1 MKVGIIGAGNIGSNI
16 ASLLIS
22 QDLASEILLIDIN
35 EKLALGKMLDLST
48 LSVILDKNIK
58 INSTL
63 DYSKLKDFDI
73 VVITAGITRKEGQSR
88 EELAKINASIVG
100 ETSKKIAEFSPNAII
115 IIVTNPLDLMVYA
128 CYKNSGFNK
137 NKIIGMAGEL
147 DSARAK
153 LNLAKLKNISPI
165 NAKINVFGMHNDEMI
180 IQTSQDLTKDEF
192 QTVKDGTI
200 NAGANIT
207 KLLGTSAYYAP
218 AAAVVKMIKAIKNG
232 GNVIASVLDDNE
244 ISFGKEIKLSKKG
257 VEKIV
262 ENEVYKSVDTSKF
275 IKLKKNL

>member
-1 MKVGIIGAGNIGSNI
+1 MKVGLIGAGNIGSNI

-165 NAKINVFGMHNDEMI
+165 DAKINVFGMHNDEMI
-180 IQTSQDLTKDEF
+180 IQTSQDVTKEEFKTIKDE
-192 QTVKDGTI
+192 TI

-218 AAAVVKMIKAIKNG
+218 AAAVVKMVKAIKNE

-244 ISFGKEIKLSKKG
+244 ICFGKEIKLNKKG
-257 VEKIV
+257 VEKII
-262 ENEVYKSVDTSKF
+262 ENEVYKSVDTSNF
-275 IKLKKNL
+275 IKLKKSL

>member
-192 QTVKDGTI
+192 QTIKDETI

>member
-115 IIVTNPLDLMVYA
+115 VIVTNPLDLMVYA
-128 CYKNSGFNK
+128 CYKNSSFNK

-262 ENEVYKSVDTSKF
+262 KNEVYKSVDTSKF

>member
-115 IIVTNPLDLMVYA
+115 IIVANPLDLMVYA

-192 QTVKDGTI
+192 QTVKDETI

-262 ENEVYKSVDTSKF
+262 KNEVYKSVDTSKF

>member
-218 AAAVVKMIKAIKNG
+218 AAAVVKMIKAIKNE

-244 ISFGKEIKLSKKG
+244 ICFGKEIKLGKKG

-262 ENEVYKSVDTSKF
+262 ENEVYKSVDTSNF
-275 IKLKKNL
+275 IKLKKSL

>member
-88 EELAKINASIVG
+88 EGLAKINASIVG

-115 IIVTNPLDLMVYA
+115 VIVTNPLDLMVYA

-192 QTVKDGTI
+192 QTIKDETI

>member
-35 EKLALGKMLDLST
+35 EKLALGKILDLST

-192 QTVKDGTI
+192 QTVKDETI

-207 KLLGTSAYYAP
+207 KLLGASAYYAP

>member
-35 EKLALGKMLDLST
+35 EKLALGKILDLST

-192 QTVKDGTI
+192 QTVKDETI

-218 AAAVVKMIKAIKNG
+218 AAAVVKMIKAIKNR

>member
-1 MKVGIIGAGNIGSNI
+1 MKVGIIGVGNIGSNI

-22 QDLASEILLIDIN
+22 KDLASEILLIDIN

-115 IIVTNPLDLMVYA
+115 VIVTNPLDLMVYA

-153 LNLAKLKNISPI
+153 LNLAKLKNISPTS
-165 NAKINVFGMHNDEMI
+165 AKINVFGMHNDEMI
-180 IQTSQDLTKDEF
+180 IQTSQDVTKDEF
-192 QTVKDGTI
+192 QTIKDETI

-218 AAAVVKMIKAIKNG
+218 AAAVVKMIKAIKNE

-244 ISFGKEIKLSKKG
+244 ICFGKEIKLSKKG

-262 ENEVYKSVDTSKF
+262 ENEVYKSVDTSNF
-275 IKLKKNL
+275 IKLKKSL

>member
-192 QTVKDGTI
+192 QTVKDETI

>member
-1 MKVGIIGAGNIGSNI
+1 MKIGIIGAGNIGSNI

>member
-153 LNLAKLKNISPI
+153 LNLAKLKNISPTS
-165 NAKINVFGMHNDEMI
+165 AKINVFGMHNDEMI

-192 QTVKDGTI
+192 QTVKNETI

-218 AAAVVKMIKAIKNG
+218 AAAVVKMVKAIKNG
-232 GNVIASVLDDNE
+232 GNIIASVLDDNE

-262 ENEVYKSVDTSKF
+262 KNEVYKSVDTSKF

>member
-1 MKVGIIGAGNIGSNI
+1 MKIGIIGAGNIGSNI

-100 ETSKKIAEFSPNAII
+100 DTSKKIAEFSPNAII

-153 LNLAKLKNISPI
+153 LNLAKLKNISLI

-192 QTVKDGTI
+192 QTVKDETI

-218 AAAVVKMIKAIKNG
+218 AAAVVKMIKTIKNG

-262 ENEVYKSVDTSKF
+262 ENEVYKSVDTSNF

>member
-165 NAKINVFGMHNDEMI
+165 NAKINVFGMHNNEMI

>member
-35 EKLALGKMLDLST
+35 EKLALGKMIDLST

-100 ETSKKIAEFSPNAII
+100 KTSKKIAEFSPNAII
-115 IIVTNPLDLMVYA
+115 IVVTNPLDLMVYA

-153 LNLAKLKNISPI
+153 LNLAKLKNISPTS
-165 NAKINVFGMHNDEMI
+165 AKINVFGMHNDEMI
-180 IQTSQDLTKDEF
+180 IQTSQDLTKEEF
-192 QTVKDGTI
+192 QAIKDKTI

-207 KLLGTSAYYAP
+207 KLLGASAYYAP
-218 AAAVVKMIKAIKNG
+218 AAAVVKMVKAIKNG
-232 GNVIASVLDDNE
+232 GNIIASVLDDNE

-257 VEKIV
+257 IEKIV
-262 ENEVYKSVDTSKF
+262 ENEVYKSVDTSNF

>member
-1 MKVGIIGAGNIGSNI
+1 MKIGIIGAGNIGSNI

-192 QTVKDGTI
+192 QTVKDETI

-207 KLLGTSAYYAP
+207 KLLGASAYYAP

>member
-35 EKLALGKMLDLST
+35 EKLALGKILDLST

-192 QTVKDGTI
+192 QTVKNETI

-262 ENEVYKSVDTSKF
+262 KNEVYKSVDTSKF

>member
-35 EKLALGKMLDLST
+35 EKLALGKMIDLST

-115 IIVTNPLDLMVYA
+115 IVVTNPLDLMVYA

-153 LNLAKLKNISPI
+153 LNLAKLKNISPTS
-165 NAKINVFGMHNDEMI
+165 AKINVFGMHNDEMI
-180 IQTSQDLTKDEF
+180 IQTSQDLTKEEF
-192 QTVKDGTI
+192 QAIKDKTI

-218 AAAVVKMIKAIKNG
+218 AAAVVKMVKAIKNG
-232 GNVIASVLDDNE
+232 GNIIASVLDDNE

-257 VEKIV
+257 IEKIV
-262 ENEVYKSVDTSKF
+262 ENEVYKSVDTSNF
-275 IKLKKNL
+275 IKLKENL

>member
-58 INSTL
+58 ISSTL

-165 NAKINVFGMHNDEMI
+165 DAKINVFGMHNDEMI
-180 IQTSQDLTKDEF
+180 IQTSQDVTKEEFKTIKDE
-192 QTVKDGTI
+192 TI

-218 AAAVVKMIKAIKNG
+218 AAAVVKMVKAIKNE

-244 ISFGKEIKLSKKG
+244 ICFGKEIKLNKKG
-257 VEKIV
+257 VEKII
-262 ENEVYKSVDTSKF
+262 ENEVYKSVDTSNF
-275 IKLKKNL
+275 IKLKKSL

>member
-115 IIVTNPLDLMVYA
+115 IVVTNPLDLMVYA

-153 LNLAKLKNISPI
+153 LNLAKLKNISPTS
-165 NAKINVFGMHNDEMI
+165 AKINVFGMHNDEMI
-180 IQTSQDLTKDEF
+180 IQTSQDLTKEEFKTIKDE
-192 QTVKDGTI
+192 TI

>member
-35 EKLALGKMLDLST
+35 KKLALGKMLDLST

-88 EELAKINASIVG
+88 EELAKINAAIVG

-192 QTVKDGTI
+192 QTVKDETI

>member
-1 MKVGIIGAGNIGSNI
+1 MKIGIIGAGNIGSNI

-88 EELAKINASIVG
+88 EELAKINVSIVG

-115 IIVTNPLDLMVYA
+115 IVVTNPLDLMVYA
-128 CYKNSGFNK
+128 CYKNSCFNK

-165 NAKINVFGMHNDEMI
+165 DAKINVFGMHNDEMI
-180 IQTSQDLTKDEF
+180 IQTSQDVTKDEF
-192 QTVKDGTI
+192 QTIKDETI

-218 AAAVVKMIKAIKNG
+218 AAAVVKMVKAIKNG
-232 GNVIASVLDDNE
+232 GNVIASVLDDE

-262 ENEVYKSVDTSKF
+262 ENEVYKSVDTSNF
-275 IKLKKNL
+275 IKLKKSL

>member
-35 EKLALGKMLDLST
+35 EKLALGKMIDLST

-115 IIVTNPLDLMVYA
+115 IVVTNPLDLMVYA

-153 LNLAKLKNISPI
+153 LNLAKLKNISPTS
-165 NAKINVFGMHNDEMI
+165 AKINVFGMHNDEMI
-180 IQTSQDLTKDEF
+180 IQTSQDLTKEEF
-192 QTVKDGTI
+192 QAIKDKTI

-207 KLLGTSAYYAP
+207 KLLGASAYYAP
-218 AAAVVKMIKAIKNG
+218 AAAVVKMVKAIKNG
-232 GNVIASVLDDNE
+232 GNIIASVLDDNE

-257 VEKIV
+257 IEKIV
-262 ENEVYKSVDTSKF
+262 ENEVYKSVDTSNF

>member
-88 EELAKINASIVG
+88 EELAKINAAIVG

-192 QTVKDGTI
+192 QTVKDETI

>member
-88 EELAKINASIVG
+88 EELAKINAAIVG

-192 QTVKDGTI
+192 QTVKDETI

-232 GNVIASVLDDNE
+232 GNVIASVLDDDE
-244 ISFGKEIKLSKKG
+244 ICFGKEIKLSKKG

-262 ENEVYKSVDTSKF
+262 ENEVYKSVDTSNF

>member
-262 ENEVYKSVDTSKF
+262 ENEVYKSVDTSNF

>member
-88 EELAKINASIVG
+88 EGLAKINASIVG

-115 IIVTNPLDLMVYA
+115 VIVTNPLDLMVYA

-262 ENEVYKSVDTSKF
+262 ENEVYKSVDTSNF

>member
-48 LSVILDKNIK
+48 LNVILDKNIK

-192 QTVKDGTI
+192 QTIKDETI

>member
-153 LNLAKLKNISPI
+153 LNLAKLKNIYPI

-262 ENEVYKSVDTSKF
+262 ENEVYKSVDTSNF

>member
-1 MKVGIIGAGNIGSNI
+1 
-16 ASLLIS
+16 
-22 QDLASEILLIDIN
+22 
-35 EKLALGKMLDLST
+35 
-48 LSVILDKNIK
+48 
-58 INSTL
+58 
-63 DYSKLKDFDI
+63 
-73 VVITAGITRKEGQSR
+73 
-88 EELAKINASIVG
+88 
-100 ETSKKIAEFSPNAII
+100 
-115 IIVTNPLDLMVYA
+115 
-128 CYKNSGFNK
+128 
-137 NKIIGMAGEL
+137 
-147 DSARAK
+147 
-153 LNLAKLKNISPI
+153 
-165 NAKINVFGMHNDEMI
+165 MHNDEMI

>member
-35 EKLALGKMLDLST
+35 EKLALGKMLDLGT

-115 IIVTNPLDLMVYA
+115 IVVTNPLDLMVYA

-192 QTVKDGTI
+192 QTVKDETI

-257 VEKIV
+257 IEKIV
-262 ENEVYKSVDTSKF
+262 ENEVYKSVDTSNF

>member
-58 INSTL
+58 ISSTL

-115 IIVTNPLDLMVYA
+115 IVVTNPLDLMVYA

-165 NAKINVFGMHNDEMI
+165 DAKINVFGMHNDEMI
-180 IQTSQDLTKDEF
+180 IQTSQDVTKEEFKTIKDE
-192 QTVKDGTI
+192 TI

-218 AAAVVKMIKAIKNG
+218 AAAVVKMVKAIKNE

-244 ISFGKEIKLSKKG
+244 ICFGKEIKLNKKG
-257 VEKIV
+257 VEKII
-262 ENEVYKSVDTSKF
+262 ENEVYKSVDTSNF
-275 IKLKKNL
+275 IKLKKSL

>member
-1 MKVGIIGAGNIGSNI
+1 MKVGLIGAGNIGSNI

>member
-1 MKVGIIGAGNIGSNI
+1 MKIGIIGAGNIGSNI

-100 ETSKKIAEFSPNAII
+100 DTSKKIAEFSPNAII

-128 CYKNSGFNK
+128 SYKNSGFNK

-153 LNLAKLKNISPI
+153 LNLEKLKNISPTS
-165 NAKINVFGMHNDEMI
+165 AKINVFGMHNDEMI
-180 IQTSQDLTKDEF
+180 IQTSQDVTKDEF
-192 QTVKDGTI
+192 QTIKDETI

-262 ENEVYKSVDTSKF
+262 KNEVYKSVDTSKF

>member
-115 IIVTNPLDLMVYA
+115 VIVTNPLDLMVYA
-128 CYKNSGFNK
+128 CYKNSSFNK

-192 QTVKDGTI
+192 QTVKNETI

-262 ENEVYKSVDTSKF
+262 KNEVYKSVDTSKF

>member
-100 ETSKKIAEFSPNAII
+100 DTSKKIAEFSPNAII

-180 IQTSQDLTKDEF
+180 IQTSQDVTKDEF
-192 QTVKDGTI
+192 KTIKDETI

-218 AAAVVKMIKAIKNG
+218 AAAVVKMIKAIKNE

-244 ISFGKEIKLSKKG
+244 ICFGKEIKLGKKG

-262 ENEVYKSVDTSKF
+262 ENEVYKSVDTSNF
-275 IKLKKNL
+275 IKLKKSL